1 MPPWPS
7 HCADILGVVLK
18 NPFIWRDSQFR
29 CKCPKSELLY
39 SNWKWA
45 QWSLFSWFRCYISSA
60 ASISKQMWRRKTSK
74 GVSEQIIPMSRLFPN
89 PALLL
94 PQLARASFVKTMI
107 SLFSLLT
114 EVSYLSLLVC
124 SLVTSTEEKMCVLA
138 CLGFLAWFPKER
150 GIMQLYLYVCAHACF
165 KKL

>member
-1 MPPWPS
+1 
-7 HCADILGVVLK
+7 
-18 NPFIWRDSQFR
+18 
-29 CKCPKSELLY
+29 
-39 SNWKWA
+39 
-45 QWSLFSWFRCYISSA
+45 
-60 ASISKQMWRRKTSK
+60 MWRRKTSK
-74 GVSEQIIPMSRLFPN
+74 GVSEQIIPMSRIFPN

-124 SLVTSTEEKMCVLA
+124 SLVTSAEEKMCVLA
-138 CLGFLAWFPKER
+138 GLGFLASFPKET

-165 KKL
+165 KRFQSPLANFNSRVLLLKMFCLYRLCENQGPGRRDKPSLSRKV

>member
-1 MPPWPS
+1 
-7 HCADILGVVLK
+7 
-18 NPFIWRDSQFR
+18 
-29 CKCPKSELLY
+29 
-39 SNWKWA
+39 
-45 QWSLFSWFRCYISSA
+45 
-60 ASISKQMWRRKTSK
+60 
-74 GVSEQIIPMSRLFPN
+74 MSRLFPN

-138 CLGFLAWFPKER
+138 CLGFLA
-150 GIMQLYLYVCAHACF
+150 
-165 KKL
+165 